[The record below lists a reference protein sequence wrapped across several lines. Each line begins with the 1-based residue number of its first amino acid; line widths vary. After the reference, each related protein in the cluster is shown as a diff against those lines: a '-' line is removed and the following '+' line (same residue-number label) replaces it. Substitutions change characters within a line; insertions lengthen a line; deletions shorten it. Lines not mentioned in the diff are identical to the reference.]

1 MPTLRFRLTFSA
13 AALLL
18 AGAAVGPCVATAQ
31 SGQRSQGTSALP
43 ALDSAQLIR
52 DLYNLAAD
60 SMEGR
65 RIGTP
70 GGERARTYLLA
81 RLKAIGNPPLQGSDF
96 AVPFTTQGRGGNAIA
111 GTNLVAVVKGTRT
124 PDRYI
129 VLSAHYDHVGVR
141 NEQIYPGADDNAS
154 GTTAVLAIAAWLMAH
169 PPAHSVIIAL
179 WDGEETGLL
188 GSRAF
193 VASPPVPL
201 EKIIANVNLDMVG
214 RNEKGELYAAGT
226 TPNPQFKPLLDATIK
241 VSEVTL
247 KAGHDSGGGHEDWT
261 TQSDQGSFN
270 AKKIPWIYF
279 GVEDH
284 PDYHKPTDF
293 PNRIEP
299 GFFFRSAT
307 TVAEFV
313 RRLDVAPPK

>member
-1 MPTLRFRLTFSA
+1 MPTSRLFA
-13 AALLL
+13 LLFALLL
-18 AGAAVGPCVATAQ
+18 AAATIASGPRQALAQ
-31 SGQRSQGTSALP
+31 IPQ
-43 ALDSAQLIR
+43 LDSAQLVR
-52 DLYNLAAD
+52 DLFALAAD

-81 RLKAIGNPPLQGSDF
+81 RLKAIGNAPMQGDDF
-96 AVPFTTQGRGGNAIA
+96 TMPFTTQGRGGMTVA
-111 GTNLVAVVKGTRT
+111 GTNLVALVKGTRT

-141 NEQIYPGADDNAS
+141 NEQVFPGADDNAS
-154 GTTAVLAIAAWLMAH
+154 GTSAVLAIAAWLKAH

-193 VASPPVPL
+193 VADPPVPL
-201 EKIIANVNLDMVG
+201 ASIIANVNLDMVG

-241 VSEVTL
+241 VSGVTL

-261 TQSDQGSFN
+261 TQSDHGSFHE
-270 AKKIPWIYF
+270 KKIPWIYF

-307 TVAEFV
+307 TVADFM
-313 RRLDVAPPK
+313 RRLDAAPPRAR

>member
-1 MPTLRFRLTFSA
+1 MPTSRLA
-13 AALLL
+13 ASTVAVAVAAVVTCAASTQ
-18 AGAAVGPCVATAQ
+18 AGAQ
-31 SGQRSQGTSALP
+31 LP
-43 ALDSAQLIR
+43 QLDSTQLIR

-65 RIGTP
+65 RVGTP
-70 GGERARTYLLA
+70 GGERARAYLLG
-81 RLKAIGNPPLQGSDF
+81 RLKAIGHAPLQGNDF
-96 AVPFTTQGRGGNAIA
+96 AMPFATQGRA
-111 GTNLVAVVKGTRT
+111 GTTLAGMNLVALARGTRV
-124 PDRYI
+124 PDQYI

-141 NEQIYPGADDNAS
+141 NGQVYPGADDNAS
-154 GTTAVLAIAAWLMAH
+154 GTTAVLAIAAWLKAH

-179 WDGEETGLL
+179 WDGEESGLL

-193 VASPPVPL
+193 VANPPVPL
-201 EKIIANVNLDMVG
+201 AQVIANVNLDMVG

-226 TPNPQFKPLLDATIK
+226 TPNPQLTPLLDATIK
-241 VSEVTL
+241 VSRVTL

-261 TQSDQGSFN
+261 SQSDHGSFN
-270 AKKIPWIYF
+270 ARKIPWIYF

-299 GFFFRSAT
+299 GFFYRSAT
-307 TVAEFV
+307 TVAEFL
-313 RRLDVAPPK
+313 RRLDATPPE

>member
-1 MPTLRFRLTFSA
+1 MPTSRLVASTVAVAVAAVVTCGGSA
-13 AALLL
+13 C
-18 AGAAVGPCVATAQ
+18 AGAQASAQ
-31 SGQRSQGTSALP
+31 ASAQLP
-43 ALDSAQLIR
+43 QLDSAQLVR
-52 DLYNLAAD
+52 DLFNLAAD

-65 RIGTP
+65 RVGTP
-70 GGERARTYLLA
+70 GGERARSYLLA
-81 RLKAIGNPPLQGSDF
+81 RLKAIGNPPLQDGDF
-96 AVPFTTQGRGGNAIA
+96 ALPFTTQGRSGTTIA
-111 GTNLVAVVKGTRT
+111 GTNLVAVVKGTRV

-141 NEQIYPGADDNAS
+141 NEQTYPGADDNAS
-154 GTTAVLAIAAWLMAH
+154 GTTAVLAIAAWLKAN
-169 PPAHSVIIAL
+169 PPAHSVIVAL
-179 WDGEETGLL
+179 WDAEESGLL

-193 VASPPVPL
+193 VANPPVPL

-226 TPNPQFKPLLDATIK
+226 TPNPQLRPLLDATIK
-241 VSEVTL
+241 VSRVTL
-247 KAGHDSGGGHEDWT
+247 KAGHDSGGGRDDWT
-261 TQSDQGSFN
+261 SQSDHGSFN
-270 AKKIPWIYF
+270 ARKIPWIYF

-313 RRLDVAPPK
+313 RRLDAAPPK